1 MVCAADLELP
11 NVSGPDGRAAQGRT
25 ALLYHDEDSMESITK
40 NRQTPATLRAMV
52 ERAYGAEQ
60 VPTGEPDTWLEEL
73 GHGWFNVAY
82 RIVLRD
88 GRAVVVKIAPPRDV
102 PVMTAER
109 GAMRI
114 ELDSLALIADRT
126 DVPVPHVDH
135 ADLSHELVDAD
146 YFFMP
151 FIDADNFGIIT
162 KGLSTEQRD
171 AYNEALGA
179 ANRELNSIRGGWFGP
194 LAGPGDP
201 SWRTVF
207 TGIVEAN
214 LADGEARSVDI
225 GRDYDEIRKVVALH
239 ADVLDDVTEP
249 RFVEWDLWDSNVMVR
264 DGRIV
269 TIIDHERALYGD
281 PLMEAGFSAID
292 LPDFGDPTAFMRGYG
307 HASLTPRE
315 QTRRRLYTLHLVVI
329 MAIETVY
336 RGHTTPTQ
344 YDWARGQI
352 DRMMRLLTE
361 P

>member
-1 MVCAADLELP
+1 
-11 NVSGPDGRAAQGRT
+11 
-25 ALLYHDEDSMESITK
+25 MESITK

-114 ELDSLALIADRT
+114 ELDALALIADRT

-162 KGLSTEQRD
+162 EGLSTEQRD

-201 SWRTVF
+201 SWRAVF
-207 TGIVEAN
+207 TGIVEASPGRRRGPQRRHRPG
-214 LADGEARSVDI
+214 LRRDPQGRRPARRRPRRRHRAEVRRVGPVGLQRHGPRRQHRRDHRPRACPVRGPADGGRLRRAPSCPTSATRPRSC
-225 GRDYDEIRKVVALH
+225 A
-239 ADVLDDVTEP
+239 A
-249 RFVEWDLWDSNVMVR
+249 
-264 DGRIV
+264 
-269 TIIDHERALYGD
+269 
-281 PLMEAGFSAID
+281 
-292 LPDFGDPTAFMRGYG
+292 TAT
-307 HASLTPRE
+307 APLTPRE